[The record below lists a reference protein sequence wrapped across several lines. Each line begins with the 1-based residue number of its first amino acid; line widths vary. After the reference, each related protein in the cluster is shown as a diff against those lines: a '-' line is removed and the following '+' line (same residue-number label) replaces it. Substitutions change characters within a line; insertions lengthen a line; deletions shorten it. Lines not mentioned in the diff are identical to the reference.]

1 MLERVWQK
9 ESSPILLMGMFIG
22 AVTMKEKYDGLLKT
36 KNRGSV

>member
-9 ESSPILLMGMFIG
+9 ENPPMLLMGMYIA

-36 KNRGSV
+36 KNRGTV